1 MGKATPKMTD
11 EERLAMSQFTVGE
24 YHKLCRSV
32 GGITPPQWRMVVTQ
46 ICDGQDAS
54 YKESLVEWLSE
65 ADTSGVATEAI
76 EAFGLYKQSINSK
89 AIDMSSKWID
99 NEPQWAQVIDKKG
112 EGKVSKKTGE
122 PVMGL
127 KCGLLQATAWGAMI
141 LADEDMGVT
150 PEGLKSVL
158 DASKKSTVRF
168 RLGKL
173 GLNRSQADSRF
184 PTLRG
189 KKKSTRDGFVDLN
202 EFKGFSF
209 GGETLTPG
217 QLAERV
223 KPQPRTIEAP
233 PTVPMVETFDVT
245 AHVSMLLSRGLDD
258 SQILGIIMAKPDSV
272 VALYDMVFDIL
283 LPAPEAD
290 KADEAAA
297 K

>member
-32 GGITPPQWRMVVTQ
+32 GGITPPQWRMVISQ
-46 ICDGQDAS
+46 ICDGQDEVF
-54 YKESLVEWLSE
+54 KESLVEWLAE
-65 ADTSGVATEAI
+65 ADTSGVATEAV

-89 AIDMSSKWID
+89 AIDMSSFWVD
-99 NEPQWAQVIDKKG
+99 NEPSYSQVIDKKG

-127 KCGLLQATAWGAMI
+127 KCGLLQATSWGAMI
-141 LADEDMGVT
+141 LADEDLNVN

-168 RLGKL
+168 RLGLL
-173 GLNRSQADSRF
+173 GLNRSQADRMF

-189 KKKSTRDGFVDLN
+189 KKKPARDGFVDLDSA
-202 EFKGFSF
+202 KGFSF
-209 GGETLTPG
+209 GGEDFTPG

-223 KPQPRTIEAP
+223 KPRKIEAP
-233 PTVPMVETFDVT
+233 PTKAQIDPMALIKRLVDGGMEFGA
-245 AHVSMLLSRGLDD
+245 AHEVA
-258 SQILGIIMAKPDSV
+258 SQI
-272 VALYDMVFDIL
+272 
-283 LPAPEAD
+283 
-290 KADEAAA
+290 AA